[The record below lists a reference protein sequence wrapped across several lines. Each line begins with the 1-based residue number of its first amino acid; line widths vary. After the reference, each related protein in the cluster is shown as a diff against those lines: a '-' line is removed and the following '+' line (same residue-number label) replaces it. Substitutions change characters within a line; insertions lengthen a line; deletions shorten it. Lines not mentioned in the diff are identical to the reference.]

1 MEKIFK
7 SHSFQILFG
16 LVVLVILLLMALWQ
30 SGFED
35 YCWGVGDIKAIGQ
48 PETILIPAD
57 EAKRLFGED
66 IDISSSGT
74 AEVGTAAYYHFKCHF
89 DEQ

>member
-1 MEKIFK
+1 
-7 SHSFQILFG
+7 L
-16 LVVLVILLLMALWQ
+16 LVLLWQ
-30 SGFED
+30 SRVED
-35 YCWGVGDIKAIGQ
+35 YCWGVGNIKAIGQ
-48 PETILIPAD
+48 PETIIIPAD

-66 IDISSSGT
+66 IDISASGT